1 MVDITKNDLQIL
13 SLTLFIIKVDS
24 MPRGLHNHSENVT
37 PEQSFLPG
45 PELSQGADTE
55 AGGRQGRTVTRQ
67 IIFIKPCHS
76 WSMYKE
82 GLCRDNFMYH

>member
-1 MVDITKNDLQIL
+1 
-13 SLTLFIIKVDS
+13 

-55 AGGRQGRTVTRQ
+55 AGGRQEKTYLS
-67 IIFIKPCHS
+67 F
-76 WSMYKE
+76 E
-82 GLCRDNFMYH
+82 F

>member
-1 MVDITKNDLQIL
+1 
-13 SLTLFIIKVDS
+13 

-55 AGGRQGRTVTRQ
+55 AGGRQEQTLLQTYFY
-67 IIFIKPCHS
+67 ILSF
-76 WSMYKE
+76 
-82 GLCRDNFMYH
+82 